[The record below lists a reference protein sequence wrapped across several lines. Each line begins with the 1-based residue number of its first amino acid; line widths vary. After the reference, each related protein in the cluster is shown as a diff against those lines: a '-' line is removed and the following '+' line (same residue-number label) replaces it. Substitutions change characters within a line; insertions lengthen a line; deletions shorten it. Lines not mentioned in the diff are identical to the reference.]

1 MYKQTEFR
9 KVPDQEVLR
18 MDHRALRGVA
28 LSLVAFT
35 ALALVVYACAV
46 NPVTGRSELA
56 LVSFTE
62 AEEVKLGAQAY
73 TPAVQQQGGFYR
85 DRALEA
91 YVQGVGMRMGRVSHR
106 PNLNYRYRVLNSSV
120 PNAFALPGGFIV
132 INRGLVVG
140 LKSEA
145 EMAAVLGHETG
156 HVTAKHSLAGYQRAL
171 ATNVLLAGVSVGL
184 GSRAGVMELSGVTA
198 SLVNNGFSREQ
209 EREADWLGIDYMV
222 KAGYNPEGAVRLQ
235 EYFFSELEGG
245 KNPMFLEGIF
255 RTHPVS
261 KERLANARAYI
272 AKRYPNTV
280 RNPNF
285 TFNETIF
292 LQKTKKLR
300 EVQKAYDIADEG
312 DKLLKEKRY
321 GEALAKYQSAAARE
335 PDQAPFLSSIGR
347 VHLIRKEYA
356 SAESALRRAARLDDE
371 FFEPHLLLGAVHYQ
385 KKEYRSAIPE
395 LSRSMDLLPTKQ
407 AATMLSKSYEA
418 IGDRENAKKYADMA
432 K

>member
-1 MYKQTEFR
+1 
-9 KVPDQEVLR
+9 

-35 ALALVVYACAV
+35 ALALAVYACAV

-56 LVSFTE
+56 LVSFTP
-62 AEEVKLGAQAY
+62 EEEIALGAEAY
-73 TPAVQQQGGFYR
+73 GPAVQQQGGFYR
-85 DRALEA
+85 DGGLEA
-91 YVQGVGMRMGRVSHR
+91 YVQGVGMRLARVSHR

-132 INRGLVVG
+132 INRGLLVG

-171 ATNVLLAGVSVGL
+171 ATNVLLAGISVGL
-184 GSRAGVMELSGVTA
+184 GSRAGVMELSGITA

-245 KNPMFLEGIF
+245 RNPMFLEGIL

-280 RNPNF
+280 KNPNF

-292 LQKTKKLR
+292 LQKTTRLR
-300 EVQKAYDIADEG
+300 KVQKAYDLADEG

-321 GEALAKYQSAAARE
+321 SEALAKYRAAAARE
-335 PDQAPFLSSIGR
+335 PEQAPFPSSIGR
-347 VHLIRKEYA
+347 VHLIGKEYA
-356 SAESALRRAARLDDE
+356 AAESSLRRASRLDDE
-371 FFEPHLLLGAVHYQ
+371 FFEPHLLLGAMHYQ

-418 IGDRENAKKYADMA
+418 IGEKKYAEMA

>member
-1 MYKQTEFR
+1 
-9 KVPDQEVLR
+9 

-35 ALALVVYACAV
+35 ALALAVYACAV

-85 DRALEA
+85 DKALEA
-91 YVQGVGMRMGRVSHR
+91 YVQGVGMRLARVSHR
-106 PNLNYRYRVLNSSV
+106 PNLDYRYRVLNSSV

-132 INRGLVVG
+132 INRGLLVG

-171 ATNVLLAGVSVGL
+171 ATNVLLAGVSIAAG
-184 GSRAGVMELSGVTA
+184 GTTGVMELSGITS

-209 EREADWLGIDYMV
+209 ERESDWLGIDYMV
-222 KAGYNPEGAVRLQ
+222 KAGYNPEGAVQLQ
-235 EYFFSELEGG
+235 EYFYSELEGG
-245 KNPMFLEGIF
+245 KNPMFAEGLF
-255 RTHPVS
+255 RTHPFS
-261 KERLANARAYI
+261 KERMDNARAYI
-272 AKRYPNTV
+272 AKRHPNTV
-280 RNPNF
+280 KNPNF

-292 LQKTKKLR
+292 LNKTTRLR
-300 EVQKAYDIADEG
+300 KVQKAYDLADEG
-312 DKLLKEKRY
+312 DKLLKEERY
-321 GEALAKYQSAAARE
+321 NEALAKYRAAAARE
-335 PDQAPFLSSIGR
+335 PDQAPFPSSIGR

-356 SAESALRRAARLDDE
+356 AAENSFHRAVRLDDE
-371 FFEPHLLLGAVHYQ
+371 FFEPHLLLGAMRYQ
-385 KKEYRSAIPE
+385 KKEYRTAIPE
-395 LSRSMDLLPTKQ
+395 LVRSMDLLPTKQ
-407 AATMLSKSYEA
+407 AAAMLSKSYEA
-418 IGDRENAKKYADMA
+418 IGDRENAKKYAGMA